1 MSIRQT
7 LKTKV
12 VSGEIIGFLTAIL
25 TCWVTEMVDPPFSL
39 QQVII
44 ETVVLLLLGWS
55 IVRRTIRSIEH
66 IRELEGFVLMCASCK
81 SVKVDGKWV
90 KVESVLGD
98 QTLKI
103 SHGICP
109 SCFDQI
115 RADFRT

>member
-1 MSIRQT
+1 MSIRRT
-7 LKTKV
+7 LRNKV
-12 VSGEIIGFLTAIL
+12 VSGEILGFLAAIL
-25 TCWVTEMVDPPFSL
+25 TCWVTEMVDPPFNL

-44 ETVVLLLLGWS
+44 ETVALLILGWS
-55 IVRRTIRSIEH
+55 IVHWTIRSIDH

-81 SVKVDGKWV
+81 SVKLDGKWV

-115 RADFRT
+115 RADFRA